1 MFLVN
6 ENCSRSSTSIKKGNE
21 MKMNRGNILAVVA
34 VAVVLVL
41 FGLFVR
47 FDASAN
53 TYAVLKA
60 SGMTCSSCSGKV
72 EQALRNKPGV
82 SSVRVDVPNGLV
94 LVGYDGRVVEA
105 RMLAEDVSRVGFSA
119 TVQRVLD
126 AKQYAT
132 LMAGSSGGGGCGNCG
147 TSGGCGGCGGKAPQQ

>member
-6 ENCSRSSTSIKKGNE
+6 ENCNRSSTSMKKGNT

-60 SGMTCSSCSGKV
+60 SGMTCGSCSAKV
-72 EQALRNKPGV
+72 EKALRNKPGV
-82 SSVRVDVPNGLV
+82 SSVKVDVPSGLV

-105 RMLAEDVSRVGFSA
+105 RMLAEDVSRAGYGA
-119 TVQRVLD
+119 TVQRVLN
-126 AKQYAT
+126 AKQYAAM
-132 LMAGSSGGGGCGNCG
+132 MAGSSGGGCSNCSG
-147 TSGGCGGCGGKAPQQ
+147 SGGCGGTAAKQ

>member
-6 ENCSRSSTSIKKGNE
+6 ESCSRSSTSMKKGNE
-21 MKMNRGNILAVVA
+21 MKMNRGNILAVVV

-72 EQALRNKPGV
+72 EKALRNKPGV
-82 SSVRVDVPNGLV
+82 SSVRVDVPSGLV

-105 RMLAEDVSRVGFSA
+105 RMLAEDVSKAGYSA

-126 AKQYAT
+126 AKQYAA
-132 LMAGSSGGGGCGNCG
+132 LMAGSSGGGGCGNCSS
-147 TSGGCGGCGGKAPQQ
+147 SGGCGGTAAKQ

>member
-1 MFLVN
+1 MLQYVH
-6 ENCSRSSTSIKKGNE
+6 EKGNE
-21 MKMNRGNILAVVA
+21 MKMNRGNILAAVT

-82 SSVRVDVPNGLV
+82 SSVRVDLPSGLV
-94 LVGYDGRVVEA
+94 LVGYDGRVLEA
-105 RMLAEDVSRVGFSA
+105 RMLAEDVSKAGFSA

-126 AKQYAT
+126 AKQYAA
-132 LMAGSSGGGGCGNCG
+132 LMGGSSSGGGCGNCN
-147 TSGGCGGCGGKAPQQ
+147 SSSGCGGKAAQQ